1 MPNGRGLGARL
12 EVALTMGPAVAVTAL
27 TKSATI
33 PTATKTAHGLT
44 PANVVVWTVNDGM
57 VELDGQ
63 ASRVYAQAA
72 DTFQLQGLNN
82 VNFGT
87 WTTGTY
93 KSVLTWGTLAEAIG
107 WEEGGGDP
115 STQDSTRLLDII
127 QRQEIVGISPVTL
140 QISMR
145 GQSYDS
151 DVAAVIKGAAVTQQ
165 PLVFRLTQMDGAQR
179 VVNGYPSVPTWG
191 LQTGGLAS
199 AGFSIVPIGQIL
211 NGKA

>member
-1 MPNGRGLGARL
+1 MPNARGLGARL
-12 EVALTMGPAVAVTAL
+12 EVALTMGAEVAVTSL
-27 TKSATI
+27 TRNAAT

-44 PANVVVWTVNDGM
+44 SSSVVVWSVSDGM
-57 VELDGQ
+57 IELDGQ
-63 ASRVYAQAA
+63 ASRVYGQTA
-72 DTFQLQGLNN
+72 DNFFLQGLNN
-82 VNFGT
+82 LNYGV
-87 WTTGTY
+87 WTTGKY
-93 KSVLTWGTLAEAIG
+93 KPVLTWGTLAEAIG

-127 QRQEIVGISPVTL
+127 QRQEVVGISPVTL
-140 QISMR
+140 QVSMR

-165 PLVFRLTQMDGAQR
+165 PLVFRLTQIDGSVR

-199 AGFSIVPIGQIL
+199 AGFSIVPIGRIL

>member
-1 MPNGRGLGARL
+1 MPNARGLGARL
-12 EVALTMGPAVAVTAL
+12 EVALTMGAAIAATAL

-44 PANVVVWTVNDGM
+44 TSQVVVWAVTDGM
-57 VELDGQ
+57 IELDGQ
-63 ASRVYAQAA
+63 ASRVYAPAA

-82 VNFGT
+82 LNYGA

-93 KSVLTWGTLAEAIG
+93 KPVATWGTLAEAIG

-115 STQDSTRLLDII
+115 ATQDSTRLLDII

-140 QISMR
+140 QVTMR

-165 PLVFRLTQMDGAQR
+165 PLVFRLTQLDGSVR

-191 LQTGGLAS
+191 LQSGGLGS